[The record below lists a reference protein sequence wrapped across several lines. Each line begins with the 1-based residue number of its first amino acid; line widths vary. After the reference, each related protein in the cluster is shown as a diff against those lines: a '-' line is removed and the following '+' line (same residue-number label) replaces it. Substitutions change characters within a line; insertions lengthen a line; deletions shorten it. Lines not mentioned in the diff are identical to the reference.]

1 MDNVIAIGVGLAL
14 RAVIDILTDSDY
26 RLTGTL
32 IGLWEGFVL
41 SHFLHKN
48 PRNPNDAYLALA
60 TRFAIDFLLTNSLV
74 RFALTG
80 AWTLVGLLLADVAPS
95 VWRETG
101 LRHVYRALRKDVK
114 AMMRSMPRWRIE
126 NDIQVPN
133 ITISN
138 PVPGFLSRTPASSIV
153 SSTRA
158 APPASPAPILQRRS
172 TSGSPSSQV
181 TPSVTNT
188 LTREVLLGPSPAL
201 IHIDVDPDFPPSFNP
216 DSPSHRPS
224 LLSNSSDSDP
234 SRHDPIPIPDDDRVH
249 TAVPSHMQEQEQE
262 QGPDLSVLD
271 FTPPVAAFEITA
283 TSEII
288 SPTPRAH
295 MRTLPPIPD
304 SEFDLSVHAPP
315 VLPLE
320 SRPASRVRNLIST
333 FSAGIWSQNTRTGV
347 GEVDPDRGSDPG
359 KVRAPPHQR
368 AGSAG
373 VLGQAQ
379 NQPTSSTQPNS
390 TGHQAS
396 SKWEHSRLRHPE
408 QIILS
413 DGAAGIGG
421 FAIRAGGQMPQRSG
435 TPQAHS
441 GSDGVRTSSALG
453 LSTPLSLSQT
463 PATLP
468 NPTPATLPNPAP
480 ASAPQTKPPTPA
492 PLRSKQT
499 TPTLQPNLESSKA
512 EPLSTTPAPAL
523 PSKTPT
529 PAPLSRN
536 HTPMPPSKTSTPRP
550 KSRCTSPGLTST
562 SVRNP
567 TDYDPANPIR
577 PMPGL
582 KSPSTEPDP
591 IFPGAGACDGS
602 ATGEFNLLDTSCV
615 DVDDDP
621 PPPFKEFESPVHPRA
636 ANFGVGVDDRKGPGE
651 QVAKG
656 SRGEG
661 AKGGAEEAG
670 LEKVATGEGAIIN
683 QNIGDVN
690 DVGGHKADEG
700 TNENTETSQ
709 DAGDHTQGTG
719 KNTPERAREKVEN
732 SQEQGTS
739 QQDGDGNQGAGEG
752 IQGAGRDNR
761 VTGEDTKFAS
771 GDTHVAGGNT
781 EDAGPSLKPEP
792 TPLTQEQ
799 SEAETNRIAFLLKQV
814 VRLETSRNKLKS
826 SNVRGLSEIQTR
838 LDLIP
843 ERIARAN
850 FADTPKDPSPAPEV
864 STPLGKTQSSVIEEL
879 ANMIVDLL
887 ISRQDAG
894 PIEVNVSFPSRS
906 RQNILGGSLR
916 KYVAENKFSL
926 RSDSAEGQLVFVIT
940 V

>member
-60 TRFAIDFLLTNSLV
+60 TRFAIDFLLTNSLI

-181 TPSVTNT
+181 SPSVTNT

-249 TAVPSHMQEQEQE
+249 TAVPSHMQD
-262 QGPDLSVLD
+262 PDLSVLD

-304 SEFDLSVHAPP
+304 SEFDLSAHAPP

-320 SRPASRVRNLIST
+320 SRPASRVRNLLST
-333 FSAGIWSQNTRTGV
+333 LSAGIWSQNTRTGI
-347 GEVDPDRGSDPG
+347 GEVDQDQGPDLG

-368 AGSAG
+368 ASSAG

-379 NQPTSSTQPNS
+379 IQPTSGNQPNS

-453 LSTPLSLSQT
+453 LSTPLFPSQT

-468 NPTPATLPNPAP
+468 NPTPATLPNTAP
-480 ASAPQTKPPTPA
+480 ASAPQTKPP

-523 PSKTPT
+523 PSKTST

-536 HTPMPPSKTSTPRP
+536 HTPMPPSKTSTPKP

-582 KSPSTEPDP
+582 KSPATEPDP

-602 ATGEFNLLDTSCV
+602 ATGDFNVLDTSGV
-615 DVDDDP
+615 DIDNDP
-621 PPPFKEFESPVHPRA
+621 PPPFKEFASPVHLRGV
-636 ANFGVGVDDRKGPGE
+636 NFGVGVDDGKGPGE

-670 LEKVATGEGAIIN
+670 LEEVATGEGAIIN

-690 DVGGHKADEG
+690 DVGGQKADEG

-709 DAGDHTQGTG
+709 DTGDHTQGTG
-719 KNTPERAREKVEN
+719 KNTPERVREKVEN
-732 SQEQGTS
+732 NQAQGTS
-739 QQDGDGNQGAGEG
+739 KQDGDGNQGAGEG

-771 GDTHVAGGNT
+771 GDTHIAGGNT
-781 EDAGPSLKPEP
+781 EDADPSFKPEP
-792 TPLTQEQ
+792 TPLTEEQ
-799 SEAETNRIAFLLKQV
+799 REAETNRVAFLLKEV
-814 VRLETSRNKLKS
+814 DRLEASRNKLKS
-826 SNVRGLSEIQTR
+826 SNVQGLSEIQAR
-838 LDLIP
+838 LDLITG
-843 ERIARAN
+843 RIAKTD
-850 FADTPKDPSPAPEV
+850 FADAPKDPLPAPEV
-864 STPLGKTQSSVIEEL
+864 TASLGKTPIVVIEEL

-887 ISRQDAG
+887 IERQDAD
-894 PIEVNVSFPSRS
+894 PIEVNVSSPSKNRHKG
-906 RQNILGGSLR
+906 LGGPLR
-916 KYVAENKFSL
+916 AYITENKFLL
-926 RSDSAEGQLVFVIT
+926 RSDPAEGQFVFVIT